1 MPPETPHRLLFFLTS
16 LLLLSPVARSFSGT
30 TTVPVWRTKDTAKTP
45 SQIGRISSPIHRH
58 HGHNGGRLHRSRY
71 DVWCRSRCSNHRG
84 IERSCLEMGTIRSS
98 NETKRGSRNRGRWLP
113 IDVLFSSKSLFRG
126 VSERLPWTHSGKSG
140 GSDIREESHDP
151 LNRVRVFRHLPLGRA
166 CVAIGIYLS
175 IGVLAYKGVF
185 PEASWSV
192 LDALYFSCVCLS
204 TIGYGDLVPTTN
216 GGKIFAAIFGMSG
229 LLLWSS
235 AIAAVGTRLVQSETT
250 EADANLRTQ
259 RKNAVLEFYDQ
270 HMPEQLKFKPQAEE
284 DKVNEDEEA
293 TDKPA
298 WPLAAPSSTQ
308 QQSKQQ
314 EEGSKWVLLAR
325 SLVKPFLVIV
335 SGGTFIGRLEGWNLC
350 DSFYYSMMTATTIGF
365 GDYSPTTRAGR
376 IMAIF
381 LIPVLLA
388 AAGDFF
394 ASVGLFVV
402 RKRTQQL
409 FASQAERA
417 EWLTQ
422 EQATE
427 MDLDGDGRVS
437 KAEYVLYMLI
447 ETGIVDKNESLLLG
461 EQFERFDITRSGFIE
476 SGDLRAMKKLRE
488 KLQSKR
494 NDHKDD

>member
-1 MPPETPHRLLFFLTS
+1 
-16 LLLLSPVARSFSGT
+16 
-30 TTVPVWRTKDTAKTP
+30 
-45 SQIGRISSPIHRH
+45 
-58 HGHNGGRLHRSRY
+58 
-71 DVWCRSRCSNHRG
+71 
-84 IERSCLEMGTIRSS
+84 
-98 NETKRGSRNRGRWLP
+98 
-113 IDVLFSSKSLFRG
+113 
-126 VSERLPWTHSGKSG
+126 
-140 GSDIREESHDP
+140 
-151 LNRVRVFRHLPLGRA
+151 
-166 CVAIGIYLS
+166 
-175 IGVLAYKGVF
+175 
-185 PEASWSV
+185 
-192 LDALYFSCVCLS
+192 
-204 TIGYGDLVPTTN
+204 
-216 GGKIFAAIFGMSG
+216 MSG

-250 EADANLRTQ
+250 EADENLRSQ
-259 RKNAVLEFYDQ
+259 RKNAVLEFYDK
-270 HMPEQLKFKPQAEE
+270 HMPKQLKFKPQAEE
-284 DKVNEDEEA
+284 DKVNEDEDEDS
-293 TDKPA
+293 TDKSA
-298 WPLAAPSSTQ
+298 WPLAAPSSTRQ
-308 QQSKQQ
+308 QGKQ
-314 EEGSKWVLLAR
+314 EDEGSKWMLLAR

-335 SGGTFIGRLEGWNLC
+335 SGGMFIGRLEGWNLC

-388 AAGDFF
+388 AAGDLF

-417 EWLTQ
+417 EWLTR

-447 ETGIVDKNESLLLG
+447 ETGIVDKDESLLLG
-461 EQFERFDITRSGFIE
+461 EQFERFDVTRSGFIE

-494 NDHKDD
+494 SDHSDG